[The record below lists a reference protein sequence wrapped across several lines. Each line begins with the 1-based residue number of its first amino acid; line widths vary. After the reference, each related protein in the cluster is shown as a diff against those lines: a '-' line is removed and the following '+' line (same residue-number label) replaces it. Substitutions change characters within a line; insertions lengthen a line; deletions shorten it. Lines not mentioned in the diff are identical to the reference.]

1 MDLLEK
7 MSTFVRVV
15 EAGSLSAAAKQL
27 RISPAAVSRQIAT
40 LETEVRAALLARTT
54 RSMALTAAGR
64 EYYTRCVRIL
74 SDVEDAQT
82 ALRGDPMD
90 GPLSISAPVTF
101 GTARVIPHLVAFRK
115 RHPRIRLD
123 LRLEDRL
130 VDPVSE
136 NVDVL
141 LRVGGLPSEALVAH
155 RLMTFSRILVASPAY
170 LRSRGEPKTPEALAK
185 HCALAHTRGDGH
197 QQLSLQKDGRTT
209 STMMSV
215 VFRSNSLFALRQLA
229 IAGDG
234 VALLPDWFV
243 ENEVE
248 RRSLRVVLPG
258 WNGEPFSAY
267 AMHRVELRGA
277 PRVRAFIDY
286 LREVLA
292 WKV

>member
-40 LETEVRAALLARTT
+40 LETEVRAVLLARTT

-101 GTARVIPHLVAFRK
+101 GTARVIPHLVAFRR

-170 LRSRGEPKTPEALAK
+170 LRARGEPKTPEALAK
-185 HCALAHTRGDGH
+185 HCVLAHTRGDGH
-197 QQLSLQKDGRTT
+197 QQLSLQKEGRTT

-234 VALLPDWFV
+234 VALLPDWLV

-292 WKV
+292 

>member
-155 RLMTFSRILVASPAY
+155 RLLTFSRILVASPAY

>member
-1 MDLLEK
+1 
-7 MSTFVRVV
+7 
-15 EAGSLSAAAKQL
+15 
-27 RISPAAVSRQIAT
+27 
-40 LETEVRAALLARTT
+40 
-54 RSMALTAAGR
+54 
-64 EYYTRCVRIL
+64 
-74 SDVEDAQT
+74 
-82 ALRGDPMD
+82 
-90 GPLSISAPVTF
+90 
-101 GTARVIPHLVAFRK
+101 
-115 RHPRIRLD
+115 
-123 LRLEDRL
+123 
-130 VDPVSE
+130 
-136 NVDVL
+136 
-141 LRVGGLPSEALVAH
+141 
-155 RLMTFSRILVASPAY
+155 
-170 LRSRGEPKTPEALAK
+170 
-185 HCALAHTRGDGH
+185 
-197 QQLSLQKDGRTT
+197 
-209 STMMSV
+209 MSV

>member
-170 LRSRGEPKTPEALAK
+170 LRARGEPKTPEALAK

-209 STMMSV
+209 SAMMSV

-234 VALLPDWFV
+234 VALLPDWLV

-292 WKV
+292 